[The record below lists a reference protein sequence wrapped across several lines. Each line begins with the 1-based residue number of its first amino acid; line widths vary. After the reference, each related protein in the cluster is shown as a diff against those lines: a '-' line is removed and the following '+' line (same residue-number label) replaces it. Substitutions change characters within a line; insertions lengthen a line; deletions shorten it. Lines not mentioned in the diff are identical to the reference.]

1 MIYNLL
7 KGTDIKVSKVCFG
20 ALSISPLQS
29 DMTRRQAVD
38 LLAFAF
44 DHGVN
49 FIDTAEIYDNYDII
63 SEFLDTCRPAEA
75 VITTKCY
82 AYNAEMAEKSLTKA
96 LKALKRDYI
105 DIFMLHEQES
115 IYTLRGHAEAI
126 EYFMKAKEKG
136 YIRAFGISTH
146 TVDAVRSASL
156 MNEIDVIHPII
167 NMDGVGIL
175 GGGRDDMIRAI
186 KRAGQEFGKGIYAMK
201 ALGGGHLITQPQK
214 AIDFVNSID
223 EVSSI
228 AIGMQSED
236 EVTADIDMVLGNDV
250 PGDVK
255 SRLNKQPR
263 RIDIEKWC
271 DLCGACVDRCIQNA
285 LSIEGDSV
293 KVDMT
298 RCNLCS
304 YCVGVCPHFYIKV
317 V

>member
-7 KGTDIKVSKVCFG
+7 GGTGIKVSKVCFG
-20 ALSISPLQS
+20 SLSISPLQS
-29 DMTRRQAVD
+29 DMDCKRAVD
-38 LLAFAF
+38 ILSCAF
-44 DHGVN
+44 DRGVN
-49 FIDTAEIYDNYDII
+49 FIDTAEIYENYDII
-63 SEFLDTCRPAEA
+63 SAFLDTYRPADA

-82 AYNAEMAEKSLTKA
+82 AYTAEMAERSLVKA

-126 EYFMKAKEKG
+126 EYFMKAKDKG

-175 GGGRDDMIRAI
+175 GGGRDEMLHAI
-186 KRAGQEFGKGIYAMK
+186 KRAAGQFGKGIYAMK
-201 ALGGGHLITQPQK
+201 ALGGGHLIGRAKP
-214 AIDFVNSID
+214 AVDFVNAID
-223 EVSSI
+223 EVASI
-228 AIGMQSED
+228 AIGMQSRD
-236 EVTADIDMVLGNDV
+236 EVTADIDMVLGIDV
-250 PGDVK
+250 PKDVE
-255 SRLNKQPR
+255 SRLNQTQR
-263 RIDIEKWC
+263 RLVIEEWC
-271 DLCGACVDRCIQNA
+271 DLCGACIERCIQNA
-285 LSIEGDSV
+285 LTIEDGRV
-293 KVDMT
+293 KVDMEK
-298 RCNLCS
+298 CSLCS